1 MRSFKLLMES
11 LSGSR
16 KTYVLAIVC
25 VGFAAI
31 ASYAAPVIVRF
42 AIDSVLGGEPAVLP
56 GSVAQVI
63 ESVGGRS
70 ALRESLWMV
79 SVVIVVITTFAG
91 VFSFLQGRLAAVAS
105 ENMARNLRERLY
117 DHLQHLSF
125 DYHVK
130 AETGDLVQRCTSD
143 VETVRRFM
151 SIQFVEVGRA
161 VFMTAVALPIMFGM
175 HAPLATVA
183 VVIIPVVFVFAFV
196 FFRKVQTAFKAADE
210 AEGALST
217 VLQENLTGVRV
228 VRAFGR
234 QRYEADKFDVRNQA
248 YRDLV
253 YRLIMLLAGYWSVS
267 DFLSLAQIGAI
278 VIVGSAWAVGGGV
291 TIGILLTFVTM
302 ETMLLFPIR
311 QMGRILADMGRT
323 TVALGRMADILQVPR
338 ESNSTSDVASES
350 LTPEIRGAIEFR
362 NVSFSYDDRPI
373 LRDIS
378 FRAEPGTTIAL
389 LGPTG
394 SGKSSLVSLLS
405 RLYDYDSGSI
415 RIDGLELKHID
426 RKWMRRN
433 VGFVLQE
440 PFLFAKTIR
449 DNIRLGRRE
458 APDDD
463 VYHAAQTAAVHDVI
477 ERFESGYDTPVGERG
492 VTLSGG
498 QKQRVAIARALVMKP
513 PILVFDDSLSAVDT
527 ETDARIRRALA
538 IAKREATTF
547 IISHRLTTLAQADV
561 IYVID
566 DGRIVQSGTHDELLA
581 EEGMYRRLWE
591 IQEAREA
598 EFRRETDRD
607 VHGSRG
613 NDASLQVADRG
624 GGSAGEAS

>member
-1 MRSFKLLMES
+1 MES

-16 KTYVLAIVC
+16 KTYVFAIVC
-25 VGFAAI
+25 VGFAAV

-56 GSVAQVI
+56 GSIAQVI

-70 ALRESLWMV
+70 ALRESLWMI

-175 HAPLATVA
+175 HARLAAVA
-183 VVIIPVVFVFAFV
+183 VAIIPVVFVFAFV

-323 TVALGRMADILQVPR
+323 TVALGRMADILEVPR
-338 ESNSTSDVASES
+338 ESNSTNDVASES

-449 DNIRLGRRE
+449 DNIRLGRRD

-477 ERFESGYDTPVGERG
+477 ERFESGYDTAVGERG

-591 IQEAREA
+591 IQEARAA
-598 EFRRETDRD
+598 EFRRETEREQAWSDG
-607 VHGSRG
+607 H
-613 NDASLQVADRG
+613 DAPIPVADNRTG
-624 GGSAGEAS
+624 PAGEAS